1 MNGNSKPSVLVSE
14 ISGNWGGIEA
24 FIENEVAPLQDEF
37 DVYCIA
43 QNDDPAIRARLSIPD
58 DHVLTVPERYGSLAY
73 RRHMKVIYGR
83 GFDIIHLNKNSLVKY
98 LPLTLARKV
107 SPRSRCILHSH
118 NTSPSSKSPLA
129 SLHYLI
135 RPFMVRRAHCLL
147 ACSQTAAS
155 YLFGSYAQ
163 DSTIVRNGVDVRRFA
178 FDERKRL
185 EVREAWHI
193 PADATVLI
201 NVARLSD
208 QKNQTRLV
216 EMFDEYRKGDPAAFL
231 LLVGEGERRQQIERT
246 VARLGLEPYVKLTG
260 RQRDIGAYYS
270 AADLAVFPSLFEG
283 LPVAFIEAQANGIPV
298 LASDT
303 VTKDA
308 DVFGSMCFESL
319 SASDAV
325 WADHIAALSV
335 PGRALDEDARP
346 RAAERME
353 QVGYDA
359 KNASET
365 LRRIYRRLLAS

>member
-1 MNGNSKPSVLVSE
+1 
-14 ISGNWGGIEA
+14 
-24 FIENEVAPLQDEF
+24 
-37 DVYCIA
+37 
-43 QNDDPAIRARLSIPD
+43 
-58 DHVLTVPERYGSLAY
+58 
-73 RRHMKVIYGR
+73 
-83 GFDIIHLNKNSLVKY
+83 
-98 LPLTLARKV
+98 
-107 SPRSRCILHSH
+107 
-118 NTSPSSKSPLA
+118 
-129 SLHYLI
+129 
-135 RPFMVRRAHCLL
+135 MVRRAHCLL

-163 DSTIVRNGVDVRRFA
+163 DSTIVRNGVNVRRFA

-246 VARLGLEPYVKLTG
+246 VAHLGLEPYVKLTG

-270 AADLAVFPSLFEG
+270 DADLAVFPSLFEG

-353 QVGYDA
+353 QAGYDA

>member
-1 MNGNSKPSVLVSE
+1 MSGTGKPSVLVSE

-24 FIENEVAPLQDEF
+24 FIENEVTPLQDEF

-43 QNDDPAIRARLSIPD
+43 QNDDPAIRARLTIPD
-58 DHVLTVPERYGSLAY
+58 DHVLTVSERYGSLAY
-73 RRHMKVIYGR
+73 RRHMRQIYGH

-107 SPRSRCILHSH
+107 SPRSKYILHSH

-129 SLHYLI
+129 FLHYLT
-135 RPFMVRRAHCLL
+135 RPFAVRHAQCLL

-155 YLFGSYAQ
+155 YLFGSRAQ
-163 DSTIVRNGVDVRRFA
+163 NATIVRNGIDVPRFT
-178 FDERKRL
+178 FDERKRI

-193 PADATVLI
+193 PTDATVLV

-208 QKNQTRLV
+208 QKNQMRLV
-216 EMFDEYRKGDPAAFL
+216 EMFDEYRKGDPSAFL
-231 LLVGEGERRQQIERT
+231 LLVGEGERRPQIEKII
-246 VARLGLEPYVKLTG
+246 ARRGLERHVRLTG
-260 RQRDIGAYYS
+260 RQQDIGAYYS

-283 LPVAFIEAQANGIPV
+283 LPVAFIEAQANGIPI
-298 LASDT
+298 LASDV

-308 DVFGSMCFESL
+308 DVLGTMCFESL

-335 PGRALDEDARP
+335 SGRALDADLR
-346 RAAERME
+346 RSAAERME
-353 QVGYDA
+353 QAGYDA